1 MAWPTMQPLWQG
13 LGHVVL
19 LRRLTALEQR
29 ALAEPFKHR
38 LARSL
43 GAIDHHQDGAAAG
56 QNADKFGV
64 NLVGEPLTA
73 SSFCGANCYLALRR
87 WRWARMP
94 AFRVTIQNR
103 HLAKGASLVKPL
115 VCQKLMVDI
124 VGRPANGE
132 SALPSC
138 LRRCAA
144 VMGTLLFV
152 CSNAGGRCK
161 ASPNAVGAGGW
172 RWRMPP
178 GKESMSS
185 SS

>member
-1 MAWPTMQPLWQG
+1 MQPLWQG
-13 LGHVVL
+13 LGYVAL

-29 ALAEPFKHR
+29 SLAEHFKHR
-38 LARSL
+38 LAQSL
-43 GAIDHHQDGAAAG
+43 GAIDHHQDGTAAG
-56 QNADKFGV
+56 QNADNFAF
-64 NLVGEPLTA
+64 NPVGEPLTA

-94 AFRVTIQNR
+94 ALRVRIQNR
-103 HLAKGASLVKPL
+103 RLATGASLVKPL

-124 VGRPANGE
+124 VVRHAHGE
-132 SALPSC
+132 GALPSC

-152 CSNAGGRCK
+152 CSNAVGRCR